1 MTTLLVFMS
10 FLNFMFY
17 PLVVAT
23 IVAVIIE
30 QIIRRISNPEWN
42 DDQKL
47 INRAMGIRKFL
58 YRQAWVVNILWFIG
72 YFIVMFM
79 VRGQAQP
86 QMPDMIWQG

>member
-1 MTTLLVFMS
+1 
-10 FLNFMFY
+10 MFY

>member
-1 MTTLLVFMS
+1 MQTLLIFMS

-17 PLVVAT
+17 PLVIAT

-30 QIIRRISNPEWN
+30 QIFRRGDNETNIYLSM
-42 DDQKL
+42 
-47 INRAMGIRKFL
+47 RIRKFL
-58 YRQAWVVNILWFIG
+58 YNQAWIVNILWFIG

-86 QMPDMIWQG
+86 QMPDMIWEG